1 MQCVVTNLKIVAPSQ
16 FTNWDYNS
24 MVNFNGEL
32 FGAGAAGL
40 YEICTGDADGSTAID
55 GSMTIATVDLGE
67 MYKRIRYVYF
77 GLQGTGNL
85 RLTVTTDLTT
95 VREYTIPLDGTGQQ
109 RVRVKLDRNVKGR
122 YWVFKVANT
131 QGCDFS
137 LDEVQLH
144 HF

>member
-1 MQCVVTNLKIVAPSQ
+1 
-16 FTNWDYNS
+16 
-24 MVNFNGEL
+24 MVNFNGEM
-32 FGAGAAGL
+32 FGTKVTGL
-40 YEICTGDADGSTAID
+40 YEIGTGQLDGSTVID
-55 GSMTIATVDLGE
+55 GALTLPTVDLGE

-77 GLQGTGNL
+77 GLEGTGNL

-122 YWVFKVANT
+122 YWAFRIVNL

-137 LDEVQLH
+137 LDEVQVH